1 MVYLLLENGF
11 EEVEALSC
19 VDILR
24 RGKVDVKI
32 SSEYEYVESNKG
44 VVVKRDCSYDDV
56 NLNDLEMIIIP
67 GGLPGA
73 DNLRNNKKVLKL
85 LNFAFENKKY
95 IGAICAAPY
104 ILGQLGFL
112 KEKNVTCYPGFE
124 KELVGATVLNEK
136 VVKDDKIIT
145 AVGMGASLE
154 FGLKLLE
161 TLKGKETSDTV
172 AKSIMM

>member
-19 VDILR
+19 IDILR

-44 VVVKRDCSYDDV
+44 VFVKRDCPYEDV
-56 NLNDLEMIIIP
+56 DLNNLEMIIIP

-73 DNLRNNKKVLKL
+73 DNLRNNKKVVEL
-85 LNFAFENKKY
+85 LNFAFDNNKY

-104 ILGQLGFL
+104 ILGQLGIL
-112 KEKNVTCYPGFE
+112 KDKKATCYPGFE
-124 KELVGATVLNEK
+124 KELKGAIVLNEK

-161 TLKGKETSDTV
+161 ALKGKDMSDKV
-172 AKSIMM
+172 AQSIMM